1 VLEAPRIQN
10 GHGIPEFGAVEMLGV
25 ASFGAYRER
34 CCVRNFSSPFFR
46 FRAAF
51 PSGFLLFAML
61 AKHLTTQCE
70 SYMRSSTA
78 SILANGAIRIYLNV
92 FSAESS
98 LTNYLSSNKPDHVD
112 KTDRSFFDDSH
123 LRTQHQRAHV
133 EGSQWHLEANARC
146 PLFANRSFAVTASHE
161 LPPCQ
166 IKLKQ

>member
-1 VLEAPRIQN
+1 MPDGRAVGARDAAERGASDQTRKSSKGESAQTWVLSAASRI
-10 GHGIPEFGAVEMLGV
+10 GAFGCPG
-25 ASFGAYRER
+25 SGF
-34 CCVRNFSSPFFR
+34 CCDRNFSSLFFR

-78 SILANGAIRIYLNV
+78 SILANGVIRIYLNV

-123 LRTQHQRAHV
+123 LRTQHQRTHV
-133 EGSQWHLEANARC
+133 EGSQ
-146 PLFANRSFAVTASHE
+146 
-161 LPPCQ
+161 
-166 IKLKQ
+166 

>member
-1 VLEAPRIQN
+1 MGLEPLRKQN
-10 GHGIPEFGAVEMLGV
+10 GDDIPESGAVEMLDV
-25 ASFGAYRER
+25 DSFGAQSVS
-34 CCVRNFSSPFFR
+34 CCDRNFSSLFFR

-61 AKHLTTQCE
+61 AKHLTTECE

-78 SILANGAIRIYLNV
+78 SILANGAISIYLNV

-123 LRTQHQRAHV
+123 LRTQHQRTHV
-133 EGSQWHLEANARC
+133 EGSQ
-146 PLFANRSFAVTASHE
+146 
-161 LPPCQ
+161 
-166 IKLKQ
+166 